1 MTQDDRGTDA
11 PGWTEAPGVGLADV
25 RVRHGR
31 RGTALDVAALEW
43 APGTVHGLLGPNG
56 SGKSTLMAVVAGFR
70 RPSSGRVRVAG
81 VDPFEHA
88 PTAARTCLVR
98 EGGDVVASDRVRD
111 VLRTAAALRPTF
123 SPGAAARLAET
134 FAVPTRSFVDR
145 LSRGQRSA
153 LGIVLGLAARAPL
166 TLLDEVTLGLDAG
179 ARATFAA
186 ELAREQAEHP
196 RTVVVATHLV
206 DEVEPL
212 LEHVTVLRAG
222 SVLLHADVEAA
233 RSWVLTVSGAVPA
246 VEGFA
251 VGRDVIA
258 DRRLGGTA
266 EVVVADPDDRGRAA
280 TSAPGALGRNGRPSV
295 RQRRLLLDAD
305 PELRRAGGA
314 LQPGGGPPVVR
325 RGRAGRGAGRRCLV
339 PLARPRGAGGGG
351 GRAGGVGR
359 LPPGRGRGGHEHV
372 LGRRGGRRRAAPGRG
387 RAVPGAR
394 RGGVAG
400 AAPDA
405 PAPAGPLTG
414 VGRPLT
420 PSGRPAPRRSAAWC
434 AAPAP

>member
-1 MTQDDRGTDA
+1 MSEDDYDHETDTDA
-11 PGWTEAPGVGLADV
+11 GDGRDAPDVSLADV
-25 RVRHGR
+25 RVRYGR
-31 RGTALDVAALEW
+31 RSTALDVPALEW

-70 RPSSGRVRVAG
+70 RPSSGRVRVGG

-98 EGGDVVASDRVRD
+98 EGGDVITSDRVRD

-123 SPGAAARLAET
+123 SPTAAARLVET
-134 FAVPTRSFVDR
+134 FEVPTRSFVDK
-145 LSRGQRSA
+145 LSRGQRSV

-179 ARATFAA
+179 ARAAFCA

-233 RSWVLTVSGAVPA
+233 RSRVLAVSGPAPA

-251 VGRDVIA
+251 VGRDVIT

-266 EVVVADPDDRGRAA
+266 EVVVTDPDGESRTAAGAAGLHAAVPSLQDTLVHLTSRGRA
-280 TSAPGALGRNGRPSV
+280 PLQSV
-295 RQRRLLLDAD
+295 
-305 PELRRAGGA
+305 
-314 LQPGGGPPVVR
+314 
-325 RGRAGRGAGRRCLV
+325 
-339 PLARPRGAGGGG
+339 GG
-351 GRAGGVGR
+351 GR
-359 LPPGRGRGGHEHV
+359 
-372 LGRRGGRRRAAPGRG
+372 
-387 RAVPGAR
+387 
-394 RGGVAG
+394 
-400 AAPDA
+400 
-405 PAPAGPLTG
+405 
-414 VGRPLT
+414 
-420 PSGRPAPRRSAAWC
+420 
-434 AAPAP
+434 